1 MMAFTLFLFVSDIFI
16 QFLFRRIMKYL
27 YIVLESNLLNNLVYA
42 FNTNL
47 TRWYNIE
54 TTVFYLLSGN
64 S

>member
-1 MMAFTLFLFVSDIFI
+1 MMAFTRFLFVRDILI

-27 YIVLESNLLNNLVYA
+27 YIVLESNLQNNLVYA

-47 TRWYNIE
+47 IRWYNIE
-54 TTVFYLLSGN
+54 TTSFYLLSGN

>member
-1 MMAFTLFLFVSDIFI
+1 MMAFTLFLFVRDIFI
-16 QFLFRRIMKYL
+16 QFLFRHIMKYL

-47 TRWYNIE
+47 IRWYNIE

>member
-1 MMAFTLFLFVSDIFI
+1 MMAFTRFLFVRDIFI

-27 YIVLESNLLNNLVYA
+27 YIVLESNLQNNLVYA

-47 TRWYNIE
+47 IRWYNIE
-54 TTVFYLLSGN
+54 TTSFYLLSGN